1 MPQRDSAQ
9 KYLEKLYTR
18 QLLKLRDR
26 AYRVCNFNGNLPRN
40 PFVNVT
46 DYLTVRVSEI
56 RRELSKRE
64 HIPNK
69 QEAKQIRRQNALE
82 KKHR

>member
-1 MPQRDSAQ
+1 MTQRNSAQ
-9 KYLEKLYTR
+9 KYLEKLHTR

-26 AYRVCNFNGNLPRN
+26 VYRVCNFNGNLPLN

-46 DYLTVRVSEI
+46 DSLTVRVSEI

-69 QEAKQIRRQNALE
+69 AEAKKIRQE
-82 KKHR
+82 KAKKR